1 MLQAVNQDDIDE
13 MEEFLQ
19 DFINN
24 DRTDTDCFTDYCD
37 YIRRFEKPDI
47 SKYWSTAKSLF
58 SKIIFHSH
66 TT

>member
-24 DRTDTDCFTDYCD
+24 DRTDTDCFTDNCE
-37 YIRRFEKPDI
+37 YIRRFEKLDI